1 MIEEFRFDALAVFY
15 DLPVFA
21 FAFSDPDDLV
31 PADVPPD
38 VEAWAWRV
46 GVAEYGDPD
55 AEEIFSL
62 FLDAVDTT
70 RIKAL
75 LLGAW
80 YGDVS
85 GEGVDKFQQAL
96 LDAADR
102 FPALEALFISDVP
115 QELSEISWIEQQ
127 DPGDLLAAFPRLRVL
142 GMRGRLD
149 GQIKPFAHAGLEELV
164 LQSGGLP
171 PEAVRAVG
179 NSSLPALTI
188 LDMYLGIREYSGGAT
203 IEDLSPILSG
213 TAFPELRHLGLRDAE
228 NADDLAAA
236 LAHAP
241 IVLRRS
247 RPYAHAADTNSTT
260 HCTAITTA
268 QSATKTRA
276 TRQESSAN
284 SSPVTTRPSP
294 SATCPPPTSKTL
306 STASA
311 SPSSTAASPTPLAS
325 SRTSP
330 WPASTSG
337 DAAARSTRTT
347 SASASRHGSD

>member
-21 FAFSDPDDLV
+21 FAFSDPDDLA
-31 PADVPPD
+31 PGDTPTD

-46 GVAEYGDPD
+46 GIAEYDDSD

-62 FLDAVDTT
+62 FLDSVDTT

-85 GEGVDKFQQAL
+85 GEGVDKFQRTL

-127 DPGDLLAAFPRLRVL
+127 DPVDLLAAFPHLRVL

-149 GQIKPFAHAGLEELV
+149 GEIKPFAHPGLEELV

-179 NSSLPALTI
+179 NGSLPALAS
-188 LDMYLGIREYSGGAT
+188 LDLYLGIREYGGGAT
-203 IEDLSPILSG
+203 VADLEPILTG
-213 TAFPELRHLGLRDAE
+213 TALPNLRHLGLRDAE
-228 NADDLAAA
+228 NADELAAA

-241 IVLRRS
+241 IV
-247 RPYAHAADTNSTT
+247 
-260 HCTAITTA
+260 
-268 QSATKTRA
+268 TRL
-276 TRQESSAN
+276 ESLDLSLG
-284 SSPVTTRPSP
+284 
-294 SATCPPPTSKTL
+294 TL
-306 STASA
+306 SDI
-311 SPSSTAASPTPLAS
+311 
-325 SRTSP
+325 
-330 WPASTSG
+330 G
-337 DAAARSTRTT
+337 AAALLAGQPLTHLKRLDIHHHFLSEAMVERLWQALPDVEINV
-347 SASASRHGSD
+347 SERMEPREWNGRESRYVAVAE

>member
-1 MIEEFRFDALAVFY
+1 VIEEFRFDALAVFY

-31 PADVPPD
+31 PGDVPPD

-46 GVAEYGDPD
+46 GVAEYEDSD
-55 AEEIFSL
+55 AGEIFAL
-62 FLDAVDTT
+62 FLDAVDTA

-96 LDAADR
+96 LAAADR
-102 FPALEALFISDVP
+102 FPALEALFISDIP

-179 NSSLPALTI
+179 NSSLPALTN
-188 LDMYLGIREYSGGAT
+188 LDLYLGIRQYSGGAT
-203 IEDLSPILSG
+203 IEDLSPILFG
-213 TAFPELRHLGLRDAE
+213 TAFSGLRHLGLRDAE
-228 NADDLAAA
+228 NVDELAAV

-241 IVLRRS
+241 IVARLES
-247 RPYAHAADTNSTT
+247 LDLSLGTLSDAGASALLAGQPLT
-260 HCTAITTA
+260 HLKRLDVHHHFLSEAMIERLWQA
-268 QSATKTRA
+268 LPDVEINVSERMEP
-276 TRQESSAN
+276 REWNGQESRYVA
-284 SSPVTTRPSP
+284 V
-294 SATCPPPTSKTL
+294 AE
-306 STASA
+306 
-311 SPSSTAASPTPLAS
+311 
-325 SRTSP
+325 
-330 WPASTSG
+330 
-337 DAAARSTRTT
+337 
-347 SASASRHGSD
+347 